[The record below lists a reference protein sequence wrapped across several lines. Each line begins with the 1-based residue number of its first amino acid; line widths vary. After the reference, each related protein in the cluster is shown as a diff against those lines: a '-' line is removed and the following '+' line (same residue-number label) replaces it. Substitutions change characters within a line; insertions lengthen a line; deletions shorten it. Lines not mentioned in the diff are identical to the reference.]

1 MKERGAATVSI
12 NVSILMGRL
21 THEPELRHTK
31 DGTAVCNFCIAADL
45 GFGDSKRT
53 SYVDCVAWRGQA
65 EFVSKYFTK
74 GQMMAVSGYIQ
85 TGSFTDRNGSK
96 RKSVE
101 VVAEKIEFAGGKER
115 TVPQVPIMAEIPL
128 NLDGDDLP
136 FDI

>member
-65 EFVSKYFTK
+65 EFVSKYQDTYRP
-74 GQMMAVSGYIQ
+74 GALRTE
-85 TGSFTDRNGSK
+85 TGANGN
-96 RKSVE
+96 RW
-101 VVAEKIEFAGGKER
+101 R
-115 TVPQVPIMAEIPL
+115 
-128 NLDGDDLP
+128 
-136 FDI
+136 